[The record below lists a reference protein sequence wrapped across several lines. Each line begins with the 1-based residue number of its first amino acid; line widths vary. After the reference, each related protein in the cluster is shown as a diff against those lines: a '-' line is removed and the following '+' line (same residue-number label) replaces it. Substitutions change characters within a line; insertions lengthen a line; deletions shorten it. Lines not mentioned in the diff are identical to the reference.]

1 MKKFGLKAL
10 MAFAL
15 AIGLVGCG
23 DDGSSGT
30 TVYSSDY
37 CKVVSEDPLT
47 IKQSQNGVVSTMALS
62 YEDGKILLE
71 TVFGDF
77 DYFDDACMAYRADSS
92 YSEVTCADK
101 KVVAAYAGDY
111 TEKGYRSM
119 ARAIKLNCENFSE
132 SMSENQ
138 ENTEPENNSSA
149 ERSSSSSVARSSSSE
164 GMSSFEEPN
173 KDSTYCKVLSEK
185 PLVYDMVGEGHF
197 VRISAYLDNGT
208 FVNKYETDDAAVADT
223 LCMELNEENIFTHVD
238 CGNLT
243 VAGYLDASMSESDY
257 REITQ
262 VMIENCNEYNEYNSS
277 SSSSSEETYS
287 SSSVYDPEETWD
299 FGSSSS
305 EQLKEKVVAV
315 NADELTCLI
324 EEPAVLDGYDV
335 AYEFNDATDL
345 GRDYLGKNAAYMES
359 GMSVSAECGSLVLDG
374 TSGLN
379 IPLSDTFKNRGFVV
393 EIRFM
398 PMTEADNGNIF
409 VAEPPGGGVD
419 GWLVRLNGKTVNF
432 YFRDANLSS
441 SWSEYEVGEVSP
453 NEWHVVRIKIFPTK
467 SETGSVFYSLNA
479 SLDGDLRLA
488 SEIRGDASQLE
499 YGLGIGYDSMH
510 QGSYSNWFFI
520 GKIDYIRYGKI
531 TEDNLQE

>member
-101 KVVAAYAGDY
+101 KVVATYAGDY

-132 SMSENQ
+132 AVSENQ
-138 ENTEPENNSSA
+138 ENTEPVNNTGD

-223 LCMELNEENIFTHVD
+223 LCMELNEENIFTHVV
-238 CGNLT
+238 CENLT

-262 VMIENCNEYNEYNSS
+262 VMIENCNEYNEY
-277 SSSSSEETYS
+277 S
-287 SSSVYDPEETWD
+287 SSSVYYPEETWD

-345 GRDYLGKNAAYMES
+345 GRDYLGENTAYMES

-374 TSGLN
+374 TSGLS
-379 IPLSDTFKNRGFVV
+379 IPLSDTFKSRGFVL

-398 PMTEADNGNIF
+398 PTEKANIGNIF
-409 VAEPPGGGVD
+409 VAEPPGGGLD
-419 GWLVRLNGKTVNF
+419 GWQVRLDGSIVNF
-432 YFRDANLSS
+432 HFRDANQSNY
-441 SWSEYEVGEVSP
+441 WSVYEVGEISL
-453 NEWHVVRIKIFPTK
+453 NEWHVVRIKIFPTQ

-479 SLDGDLRLA
+479 SLDGELRLT
-488 SEIRGDASQLE
+488 SEMNGDASQLE

-510 QGSYSNWFFI
+510 QGSYSDRFFT

-531 TEDNLQE
+531 TEDNL